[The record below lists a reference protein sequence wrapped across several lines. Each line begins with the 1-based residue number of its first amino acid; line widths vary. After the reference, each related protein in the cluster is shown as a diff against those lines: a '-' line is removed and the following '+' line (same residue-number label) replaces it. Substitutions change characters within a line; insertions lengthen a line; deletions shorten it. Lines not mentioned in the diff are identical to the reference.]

1 MEYILYFFIHKWAC
15 FLGSVL
21 FPIFFPFSFLLF
33 VFFFFFKS
41 LKMTFDASPQSARVK
56 GMMRNRAQLGPLGS
70 QSGWGSQV
78 VFCSPV
84 SCFQRT

>member
-1 MEYILYFFIHKWAC
+1 
-15 FLGSVL
+15 
-21 FPIFFPFSFLLF
+21 
-33 VFFFFFKS
+33 
-41 LKMTFDASPQSARVK
+41 MTFDASPQSARVK